1 MSLIDK
7 LVGDLS
13 EKKRFRANEK
23 RAKSL
28 PPEYRDAYKK
38 IRNYLWSTSGVES
51 FDPLV
56 SLVDLL
62 EEAAADGRS
71 VTDITGPD
79 VAAFADDLVKG
90 ESSYQDKQREK
101 LNKKFTDDRYKYKF
115 GISGPLIRGSS

>member
-1 MSLIDK
+1 MSIIDK
-7 LVGDLS
+7 LVGGLD

-28 PPEYRDAYKK
+28 PAEYRDAYEN

-51 FDPLV
+51 IDPLV

-62 EEAAADGRS
+62 EEAAADGRK
-71 VTDITGPD
+71 VVDITGSD

-90 ESSYQDKQREK
+90 ERSYKDQQREK
-101 LNKKFTDDRYKYKF
+101 LNKNFADKKDK
-115 GISGPLIRGSS
+115 

>member
-28 PPEYRDAYKK
+28 PPEYRDAYEK

-51 FDPLV
+51 FDPLI

-62 EEAAADGRS
+62 EEAAADGRK

-101 LNKKFTDDRYKYKF
+101 LNKKFTDKA
-115 GISGPLIRGSS
+115 

>member
-1 MSLIDK
+1 
-7 LVGDLS
+7 
-13 EKKRFRANEK
+13 
-23 RAKSL
+23 
-28 PPEYRDAYKK
+28 
-38 IRNYLWSTSGVES
+38 VES

-101 LNKKFTDDRYKYKF
+101 LNKKFTDKK
-115 GISGPLIRGSS
+115 

>member
-1 MSLIDK
+1 MGIIDK
-7 LVGDLS
+7 LVGDLG

-28 PPEYRDAYKK
+28 PTEYRDAYEN

-51 FDPLV
+51 IDPLV

-62 EEAAADGRS
+62 EEAAASKRK

-90 ESSYQDKQREK
+90 EASWKDQQREK
-101 LNKKFTDDRYKYKF
+101 LNKNFKDTSK
-115 GISGPLIRGSS
+115 